1 MAAKTGHGEKYS
13 RKAQAAI
20 GALLESSSLPEA
32 SEKCG
37 VSPRTLRRWLA
48 NPEFEKA
55 YGEARSR
62 LLENAINCLRVK
74 SLEASNVL
82 VSISNDRE
90 APAAVR
96 VSAARAIISLAIGS
110 EVLELEERLSE
121 LEELAKR

>member
-1 MAAKTGHGEKYS
+1 M
-13 RKAQAAI
+13 
-20 GALLESSSLPEA
+20 
-32 SEKCG
+32 
-37 VSPRTLRRWLA
+37 
-48 NPEFEKA
+48 
-55 YGEARSR
+55 
-62 LLENAINCLRVK
+62 K